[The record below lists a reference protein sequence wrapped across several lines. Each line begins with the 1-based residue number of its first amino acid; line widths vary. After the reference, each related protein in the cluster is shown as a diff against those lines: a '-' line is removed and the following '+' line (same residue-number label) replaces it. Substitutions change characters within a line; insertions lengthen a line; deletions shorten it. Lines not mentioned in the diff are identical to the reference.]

1 MLTYLLFSILGGFL
15 IFKNKLTN
23 LLFFQFYEDGVW
35 ELSKVQFFLT
45 SITAIFS
52 FYIWEYFHYP
62 HSADRMQRTPC
73 FQVRAILCGS
83 YVFGFYLQVILEV
96 LLVPQSRVRPLST
109 QEEECK
115 GLFEGLQTELEEV
128 TEALA
133 EVIARC
139 QLTSS
144 FLSFH
149 PQFSWWAQ
157 ALPENSPQDCD
168 TDSSSL

>member
-1 MLTYLLFSILGGFL
+1 
-15 IFKNKLTN
+15 
-23 LLFFQFYEDGVW
+23 
-35 ELSKVQFFLT
+35 
-45 SITAIFS
+45 
-52 FYIWEYFHYP
+52 
-62 HSADRMQRTPC
+62 MQRTPC

-133 EVIARC
+133 EVIARW

-144 FLSFH
+144 
-149 PQFSWWAQ
+149 
-157 ALPENSPQDCD
+157 
-168 TDSSSL
+168 